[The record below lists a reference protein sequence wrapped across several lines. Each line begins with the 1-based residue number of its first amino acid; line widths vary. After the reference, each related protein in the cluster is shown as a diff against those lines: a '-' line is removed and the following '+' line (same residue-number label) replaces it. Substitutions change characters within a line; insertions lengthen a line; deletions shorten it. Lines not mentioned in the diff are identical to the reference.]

1 MSDII
6 HPTPTPI
13 LKACIDRAL
22 PDELLHAAMRRAVF
36 ENSANAPVISRRLL
50 PPGVVPE
57 VPRAYLAAVTGK
69 LWQPGRTLRV
79 RFVDG
84 DPQVHARIAPFA
96 QQWSDHADITFEFV
110 PTAGGQPDDDAEI
123 RISFR
128 NQGSWSYIGT
138 DALVIPPGQP
148 TMNFG
153 WLTRTT
159 SDEEYARVVI
169 HEFGH
174 ALGCIHEHQ
183 NPAADI
189 PWNKE
194 AVYAFY
200 QGPPNFWNREQV
212 DVNVFSRYAAD
223 MTQFSA
229 FDPNSIML
237 YPIPNEFTLSDFS
250 VGWNASL
257 SPTDRSFIATLY
269 PATPTRAAE
278 LIMDAP
284 PLDAFIGA
292 FGAVDTYTFTVP
304 QRSTVRIETQGETDV
319 VMSLFGPNDDT
330 HPLAVDDDSGE
341 GRNARLTLPLRPGR
355 YTVRIRHFS
364 SVRTGGYR
372 IGLYKA

>member
-1 MSDII
+1 MLS
-6 HPTPTPI
+6 PTP
-13 LKACIDRAL
+13 KACVDRAL
-22 PDELLHAAMRRAVF
+22 PGELLFEAMRRAVM
-36 ENSANAPVISRRLL
+36 ENASNAPVISRRLL

-79 RFVDG
+79 RFLDG
-84 DPQVHARIAPFA
+84 DPQVHARIPSFA
-96 QQWSDHADITFEFV
+96 HLWSEHADIVFDFQTSNAARV
-110 PTAGGQPDDDAEI
+110 DDNAEI

-153 WLTRTT
+153 WFTRAT
-159 SDEEYARVVI
+159 SDEEVARVVI

-189 PWNKE
+189 PWNRE
-194 AVYAFY
+194 TVYAFY

-212 DVNVFSRYAAD
+212 DVNVFSRYAVD
-223 MTQFSA
+223 MTQFSV
-229 FDPNSIML
+229 FDPDSIML
-237 YPIPNEFTLSDFS
+237 YPIPNEFTVGDFS
-250 VGWNASL
+250 VGWNTTL
-257 SPTDRSFIATLY
+257 SPTDREFITTLY
-269 PATPTRAAE
+269 PATRARESE
-278 LIMDAP
+278 LVLDAP

-292 FGAVDTYTFTVP
+292 FGAVDTFSFMLEQ
-304 QRSTVRIETQGETDV
+304 QRLVRIETEGETDV
-319 VMSLFGPNDDT
+319 VMALFGPNDDT
-330 HPLAVDDDSGE
+330 HPLAVDDDSGV
-341 GRNARLTLPLRPGR
+341 GRNASLTVQLRPGR

-364 SVRTGGYR
+364 AVRTGGYR
-372 IGLYKA
+372 IGLYRA